1 MTPVRSPGTILCERV
16 DPPQR
21 VYVRTLGAR
30 KGCEEFVGEVT
41 HRATLAG
48 MVLGLSVRMEGT
60 GVHVACEPH
69 WVRPYI
75 DMAALFDLPTT
86 PQAEA

>member
-1 MTPVRSPGTILCERV
+1 MTTTRCPVAIVSERV

-30 KGCEEFVGEVT
+30 KGCEEFVGELT
-41 HRATLAG
+41 HRATLGG

-60 GVHVACEPH
+60 GVYVACEPH

-75 DMAALFDLPTT
+75 DMAALFDLPVV